1 MTDLVNI
8 AFIGAGAFVSGNHLP
23 NAHRNPRLNI
33 HAIADL
39 DEKRLASH
47 KQDYQPAYVTTDY
60 HDVLR
65 DEKVTLVVVGTRH
78 DVRLPVIRDCAEAG
92 KSVYVEKP
100 MASSAAEAGE
110 IVRIVRA
117 NGIKLQVGFNR
128 RFAPAMKALKAA
140 TTRMSRI
147 DSLYLR
153 AIEERALWPDHFF
166 EPDMGGT
173 MGAEAYHF
181 LDLASHLAGS
191 EPVEIYARGDELIS
205 PVIMLTFTN
214 GAVATIFVGVQGS
227 AGHPKEHI
235 EVFGMGSTATLDHFV
250 DLKVSGVE
258 GVTDQT
264 FPLKLDTQPD
274 IFNDLPA
281 FESLYQKYHYWR
293 DHIPPEDYAKRHYYT
308 SQPQVDKGHYAALDD
323 FATAVT
329 EDRPNMSNEH
339 DGARAAAMEEK
350 AFEAIRTGK
359 TIRIS
364 VEDYGIPA

>member
-173 MGAEAYHF
+173 MGAEACHF